1 MDVTHCPRC
10 GCEIIW
16 GTAATPEAR
25 ASGLCPTLPGRE
37 PCSPR
42 TEQAPP
48 LPLAAAILIILEE
61 SDVAVVEMH
70 QRSNGVLVVCDGD
83 DAAIALAKAATK
95 HSVTAGRTGAMVY
108 LKA

>member
-1 MDVTHCPRC
+1 M
-10 GCEIIW
+10 
-16 GTAATPEAR
+16 
-25 ASGLCPTLPGRE
+25 
-37 PCSPR
+37 
-42 TEQAPP
+42 
-48 LPLAAAILIILEE
+48 LAAHGAGAAAAFGCAILIILEE
-61 SDVAVVEMH
+61 GDVAVVEMH